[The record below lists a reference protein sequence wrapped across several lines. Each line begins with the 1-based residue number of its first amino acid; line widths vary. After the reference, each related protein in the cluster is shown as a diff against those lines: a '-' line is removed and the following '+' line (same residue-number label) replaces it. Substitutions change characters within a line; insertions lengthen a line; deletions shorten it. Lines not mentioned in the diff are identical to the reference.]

1 MVNFTEIISASY
13 EWTATVLFRPFNVKK
28 WLLLGFIALM
38 AGALGGSGGGNGG
51 GGSHSYKE
59 DKTQEVQAAETTDT
73 AYATAK
79 DKSSEG
85 YLSSNTKE
93 EFLSFLR
100 NLKNPAMVPIVI
112 ITATILLI
120 IFIVMSWLG
129 SRFSFIFLEDVIKND
144 ASIRVP
150 FRENKIIGNSL
161 FSFNILFMFM
171 SMLLAGL
178 IIFMCVSSLIKIG
191 IFTKTSTIG
200 FLKILG
206 VCLPPILLFILL
218 IIIAAIIYLIVNDFV
233 LAVMLREKIKFLQA
247 WEKTLAILGL
257 NKVNFI
263 LYILIKIGLNICA
276 SLIYLIVY
284 LASLF
289 GMLFPTMACISVF
302 YFIYRIIPE
311 GLQIFYIVILL
322 IIAIPLAIFLIYCLL
337 CLYLPF
343 AIFFRTLSVKFL
355 GRLNPRYNL
364 FKTEAV

>member
-13 EWTATVLFRPFNVKK
+13 EWTATVLFRPFNIKK

-38 AGALGGSGGGNGG
+38 AGALGSGGGNS
-51 GGSHSYKE
+51 GGSSHYKE
-59 DKTQEVQAAETTDT
+59 DKTQEVQAAEITTDT
-73 AYATAK
+73 ASITAN
-79 DKSSEG
+79 DKSSQG
-85 YLSSNTKE
+85 YLSSNAKE
-93 EFLSFLR
+93 EFVSFLR
-100 NLKNPAMVPIVI
+100 SLKNPEI
-112 ITATILLI
+112 IRIIIIIATVLLI

-161 FSFNILFMFM
+161 FSFNIVFMFM

-191 IFTKTSTIG
+191 IFTKTSETG

-206 VCLPPILLFILL
+206 VCLPSILLFILL

-247 WEKTLAILGL
+247 WKKTLAILGL
-257 NKVNFI
+257 NKINFI

-289 GMLFPTMACISVF
+289 GILFPTMACISVF
-302 YFIYRIIPE
+302 YFIYRIIPD

-364 FKTEAV
+364 FKTEAA